1 MLLPRSPQFGVS
13 RGDGTPFEKVC
24 QEMFTR
30 LFNHYL
36 SKVDCCPWVGHAHG
50 LEYGQAAVSRAK
62 TDRLQGSR
70 LQGSRLQAGRSP
82 TRRTNRAQPPYL
94 YSPAERRRRDASPWT
109 LVQGILAPVQ
119 FLVFLISL
127 GLMLHYLLS
136 GHGLEAATLSILVK
150 TGCLITIMVTGAIW
164 ENEVFGQY
172 LFAPAFFWEDVF
184 SFLVI
189 ALHSLYVVVLITHA
203 ASPRTQMLLALAAYA
218 SYVINASQFL
228 MKLRAA
234 RLEQVAKPAGIAG

>member
-1 MLLPRSPQFGVS
+1 
-13 RGDGTPFEKVC
+13 
-24 QEMFTR
+24 MFTR
-30 LFNHYL
+30 IFDHYL
-36 SKVDCCPWVGHAHG
+36 SKVDCCPWVGHAYG
-50 LEYGQAAVSRAK
+50 LPAVRAPK
-62 TDRLQGSR
+62 KAR
-70 LQGSRLQAGRSP
+70 
-82 TRRTNRAQPPYL
+82 PPFL

-109 LVQGILAPVQ
+109 MVQGVLAPIQ
-119 FLVFLISL
+119 FLVFLVSL
-127 GLMLHYLLS
+127 GLVLHYLLS

-150 TGCLITIMVTGAIW
+150 TGCLITIMITGAVW

-203 ASPRTQMLLALAAYA
+203 AGPRSQMLLALAAYA

>member
-1 MLLPRSPQFGVS
+1 
-13 RGDGTPFEKVC
+13 
-24 QEMFTR
+24 MFTR
-30 LFNHYL
+30 IFNHYVG
-36 SKVDCCPWVGHAHG
+36 KIDCCPWVGHAHG
-50 LEYGQAAVSRAK
+50 LQYGQPVHNTVKKAR
-62 TDRLQGSR
+62 
-70 LQGSRLQAGRSP
+70 
-82 TRRTNRAQPPYL
+82 PPFL

-109 LVQGILAPVQ
+109 MVQGVLAPIQ
-119 FLVFLISL
+119 FAVFLTSL
-127 GLMLHYLLS
+127 GLVLHYLIS

-189 ALHSLYVVVLITHA
+189 GLHSLYVVVLFA
-203 ASPRTQMLLALAAYA
+203 NLASPRTQMLIALAAYA

-234 RLEQVAKPAGIAG
+234 RLEQAGRPAGIAG

>member
-1 MLLPRSPQFGVS
+1 
-13 RGDGTPFEKVC
+13 
-24 QEMFTR
+24 MFTR
-30 LFNHYL
+30 LINHYL

-50 LEYGQAAVSRAK
+50 LQYSLTTANTAPK
-62 TDRLQGSR
+62 TRKKAR
-70 LQGSRLQAGRSP
+70 
-82 TRRTNRAQPPYL
+82 PPYL

-109 LVQGILAPVQ
+109 MVQGILAPIQ
-119 FLVFLISL
+119 FLVFLVSL
-127 GLMLHYLLS
+127 GLVLHYLLS

-150 TGCLITIMVTGAIW
+150 TACLITIMVTGAIW

-234 RLEQVAKPAGIAG
+234 RLEQVAKPAGLAG